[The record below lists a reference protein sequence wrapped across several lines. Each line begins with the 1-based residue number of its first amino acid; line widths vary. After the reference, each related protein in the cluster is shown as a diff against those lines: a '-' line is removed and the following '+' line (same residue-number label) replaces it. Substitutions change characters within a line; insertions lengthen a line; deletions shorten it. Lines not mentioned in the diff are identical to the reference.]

1 MRTKKTI
8 AFISATIIL
17 LSVAAMAMTG
27 CTTPI
32 GNDEAYDI
40 LMDAL
45 DLSVAA
51 DPYRD
56 TAIFTGDATSETN
69 GYIFAYKESVR
80 SSDKIT
86 NTNVN
91 VHCDQDAS
99 YNLHVDEDLMVDLYQ
114 ETWGINSVTGGTGN
128 KIGDFGFIVGPY
140 PNADSDAERIYYTER
155 PSDKSDA
162 YQDVTLYDDM
172 TTEDFIASDYFRT
185 YSLASRL
192 EELRQMPRDAFVFDD
207 ENVDADLGAYQQIN
221 LVKITFTVSQEYIDS
236 YYAATG
242 KQSVFAGSS
251 YAEIELT
258 FGRFSNIYVY
268 RQEDLGGSFFNLP
281 QEIYSLQ
288 VTYLGKNVAFPGGHD
303 SKNDDG
309 SLVYPL
315 YEGLLGR
322 TDLAFAKAAL

>member
-1 MRTKKTI
+1 MKTKKLICIVSVTVIMLAI
-8 AFISATIIL
+8 AAT
-17 LSVAAMAMTG
+17 AMTG
-27 CTTPI
+27 CTTKLS
-32 GNDEAYDI
+32 GDEAYDI
-40 LMDAL
+40 LMEAL
-45 DLSVAA
+45 DLSL
-51 DPYRD
+51 
-56 TAIFTGDATSETN
+56 TGDMYGPAYDPETSETN
-69 GYIFAYKESVR
+69 GYIFAYKEAVR
-80 SSDKIT
+80 SGDVIT

-114 ETWGINSVTGGTGN
+114 ETWNVNAVTGGAGS

-140 PNADSDAERIYYTER
+140 PNADSNVERIYYTENS
-155 PSDKSDA
+155 SDGSGK
-162 YQDVTLYDDM
+162 YGNVKVYDEM
-172 TTEDFIASDYFRT
+172 AAEDFIASEYFRR
-185 YSLASRL
+185 YSLAARL
-192 EELRQMPRDAFVFDD
+192 EELRQMPRDAFVFDEYED
-207 ENVDADLGAYQQIN
+207 DVYQQIN
-221 LVKITFTVSQEYIDS
+221 LVKITFKVSQEYIDS

-303 SKNDDG
+303 GKDENKNP
-309 SLVYPL
+309 VYTFSD
-315 YEGLLGR
+315 GLLER
-322 TDLAFAKAAL
+322 TDLAFAKAVI

>member
-1 MRTKKTI
+1 MKTKKLICIVSVTVIMLAI
-8 AFISATIIL
+8 AAT
-17 LSVAAMAMTG
+17 AMTG
-27 CTTPI
+27 CTTKLS
-32 GNDEAYDI
+32 GDEAYDL
-40 LMDAL
+40 LMEAL
-45 DLSVAA
+45 DLSL
-51 DPYRD
+51 
-56 TAIFTGDATSETN
+56 TGDMYGPAYDPETSATN
-69 GYIFAYKESVR
+69 GYIFAYKEAVR
-80 SSDKIT
+80 SGDVIT

-114 ETWGINSVTGGTGN
+114 ETWNVNAVTGGAGS

-140 PNADSDAERIYYTER
+140 PDADSNVERIYYTENS
-155 PSDKSDA
+155 SDGSGK
-162 YQDVTLYDDM
+162 YGNVKVYDEM
-172 TTEDFIASDYFRT
+172 TAEDFIASEYFRR
-185 YSLASRL
+185 YSLAARL

-236 YYAATG
+236 YFAATG

-288 VTYLGKNVAFPGGHD
+288 VTYLGKNVTFPSEHD
-303 SKNDDG
+303 AKDENKNP
-309 SLVYPL
+309 VYTL
-315 YEGLLGR
+315 SDGLLER
-322 TDLAFAKAAL
+322 TDLAFAKAVI

>member
-69 GYIFAYKESVR
+69 GYIFAYKEAVR
-80 SSDKIT
+80 SGDVIT

-114 ETWGINSVTGGTGN
+114 ETWNVNAVTGGAGS

-155 PSDKSDA
+155 PSDKSGA

-172 TTEDFIASDYFRT
+172 TAENFIASDYFRT

-221 LVKITFTVSQEYIDS
+221 LVKITFEVTQTYLDK
-236 YYAATG
+236 YAETTG
-242 KQSVFAGSS
+242 RQSIFAGSS

-288 VTYLGKNVAFPGGHD
+288 VTYLGKNVTFPSEHD
-303 SKNDDG
+303 AKDENKNP
-309 SLVYPL
+309 VYTL
-315 YEGLLGR
+315 SDGLLER
-322 TDLAFAKAAL
+322 TDLAFAKAVI

>member
-1 MRTKKTI
+1 MKTKKLICIVSVTVIMLAI
-8 AFISATIIL
+8 AAT
-17 LSVAAMAMTG
+17 AMTG
-27 CTTPI
+27 CTTKLS
-32 GNDEAYDI
+32 GDEAYDL
-40 LMDAL
+40 LMEAL
-45 DLSVAA
+45 DLSL
-51 DPYRD
+51 
-56 TAIFTGDATSETN
+56 TGDMYGPAYDPETSETN
-69 GYIFAYKESVR
+69 GYIFAYKEAVR
-80 SSDKIT
+80 SGDVIT

-99 YNLHVDEDLMVDLYQ
+99 YNLHVDEDLMV
-114 ETWGINSVTGGTGN
+114 GGAGS

-140 PNADSDAERIYYTER
+140 PDADSNVERIYYTENS
-155 PSDKSDA
+155 SDGSGK
-162 YQDVTLYDDM
+162 YGNVKVYDEM
-172 TTEDFIASDYFRT
+172 AAEDFIASEYFRR
-185 YSLASRL
+185 YSLAARL
-192 EELRQMPRDAFVFDD
+192 EELRQMPRDAFVFDEYED
-207 ENVDADLGAYQQIN
+207 DVYQQIN

-303 SKNDDG
+303 GKDENKNP
-309 SLVYPL
+309 VYTFSD
-315 YEGLLGR
+315 GLLER
-322 TDLAFAKAAL
+322 TDLAFAKAVI

>member
-69 GYIFAYKESVR
+69 GYIFAYKEAVR
-80 SSDKIT
+80 SGDVIT

-114 ETWGINSVTGGTGN
+114 ETWNVNAVTGGAGS

-140 PNADSDAERIYYTER
+140 PNADSNVERIYYTENS
-155 PSDKSDA
+155 SDGSGK
-162 YQDVTLYDDM
+162 YGNVKVYDDM
-172 TTEDFIASDYFRT
+172 TAEDFIASEYFRT

-192 EELRQMPRDAFVFDD
+192 EELRQMPREAFVFDD

-221 LVKITFTVSQEYIDS
+221 LVKITFEVTQTYLDK
-236 YYAATG
+236 YAETTG
-242 KQSVFAGSS
+242 RQSIFAGSS

-268 RQEDLGGSFFNLP
+268 RQENLGGSFFNLP

-303 SKNDDG
+303 GKNDDG
-309 SLVYPL
+309 SLIYPL
-315 YEGLLGR
+315 CEGLLER
-322 TDLAFAKAAL
+322 TDLAFAKASL

>member
-1 MRTKKTI
+1 MKTKKTI
-8 AFISATIIL
+8 ALISAAVIL
-17 LSVAAMAMTG
+17 LSVAALALTG
-27 CTTPI
+27 CNVKIT
-32 GNDEAYDI
+32 NDEAYTM

-51 DPYRD
+51 DPYRN
-56 TAIFTGDATSETN
+56 TEIYTGDVTSETN

-91 VHCDQDAS
+91 VHCDQDAA

-140 PNADSDAERIYYTER
+140 PNTDSSAERMYYTER
-155 PSDKSDA
+155 PSDKSGT
-162 YQDVTLYDDM
+162 YQSVTLYDDM
-172 TTEDFIASDYFRT
+172 TAEDFIASDYFRR
-185 YSLASRL
+185 YSLAARL
-192 EELRQMPRDAFVFDD
+192 EELRQMPREAFVFDD

-221 LVKITFTVSQEYIDS
+221 LVKITFTVTQKYIDD

-288 VTYLGKNVAFPGGHD
+288 VTYLGKNVAFPSGHD
-303 SKNDDG
+303 GKNDDG

-315 YEGLLGR
+315 YEGLLER
-322 TDLAFAKAAL
+322 TDLAFAKASL

>member
-1 MRTKKTI
+1 MKTKKLICIVSVTVIMLAI
-8 AFISATIIL
+8 AAT
-17 LSVAAMAMTG
+17 AMTG
-27 CTTPI
+27 CTTNLS
-32 GNDEAYDI
+32 GDEAYDL
-40 LMDAL
+40 LMEAL
-45 DLSVAA
+45 DLSL
-51 DPYRD
+51 
-56 TAIFTGDATSETN
+56 TGDMYGPAYDPETSATN
-69 GYIFAYKESVR
+69 GYIFAYKEAVR
-80 SSDKIT
+80 SGDVIT

-114 ETWGINSVTGGTGN
+114 ETWNVNAVTGSAGS

-140 PNADSDAERIYYTER
+140 PDADSNVERMYYTENS
-155 PSDKSDA
+155 SDGSGK
-162 YQDVTLYDDM
+162 YGNVKVYDEM
-172 TTEDFIASDYFRT
+172 TAEDFISSEYFRR
-185 YSLASRL
+185 YSLAARL

-288 VTYLGKNVAFPGGHD
+288 VTYLGKNVTFPSEHD
-303 SKNDDG
+303 AKDENKNP
-309 SLVYPL
+309 VYTL
-315 YEGLLGR
+315 SDGLLER
-322 TDLAFAKAAL
+322 TDLAFAKAVI

>member
-56 TAIFTGDATSETN
+56 TTIFTGDATSETN
-69 GYIFAYKESVR
+69 GYIFAYKEAVR
-80 SSDKIT
+80 SGDVIT

-91 VHCDQDAS
+91 VHCGQDAS

-114 ETWGINSVTGGTGN
+114 ETWNVNAVTGGAGS

-140 PNADSDAERIYYTER
+140 PNADSNVERIYYTENS
-155 PSDKSDA
+155 SDGSGK
-162 YQDVTLYDDM
+162 YGNVKVYDDM
-172 TTEDFIASDYFRT
+172 TAEDFIASDYFRR
-185 YSLASRL
+185 YSLAARL

-221 LVKITFTVSQEYIDS
+221 LVKITFEVTQTYLDK
-236 YYAATG
+236 YAETTG
-242 KQSVFAGSS
+242 RQSIFAGSS

-288 VTYLGKNVAFPGGHD
+288 VTYLGKNVAFPSGHD
-303 SKNDDG
+303 GKNDDG
-309 SLVYPL
+309 SLIYPFC
-315 YEGLLGR
+315 EGLLER
-322 TDLAFAKAAL
+322 TDLAFAKAVL

>member
-1 MRTKKTI
+1 MKTKKTI
-8 AFISATIIL
+8 ALISVTVML
-17 LSVAAMAMTG
+17 LSVAALAMTG
-27 CTTPI
+27 CNVKIT
-32 GNDEAYDI
+32 NDEAYTM

-51 DPYRD
+51 DPYRN
-56 TAIFTGDATSETN
+56 TEIYTGDATSETN

-91 VHCDQDAS
+91 VHCDQDAA

-114 ETWGINSVTGGTGN
+114 ETWSINSVTGGTGN

-140 PNADSDAERIYYTER
+140 PNADSSAERMYYTER
-155 PSDKSDA
+155 PSDKSGA

-172 TTEDFIASDYFRT
+172 TAEDFIASDYFRK

-192 EELRQMPRDAFVFDD
+192 EELRQMPREAFVFDD

-221 LVKITFTVSQEYIDS
+221 LVKITFTVTQKYIDD

-242 KQSVFAGSS
+242 KQSIFAGSS

-288 VTYLGKNVAFPGGHD
+288 VTYLGKNVAFPSGHD
-303 SKNDDG
+303 GKNDDG

-315 YEGLLGR
+315 YEGLLER

>member
-1 MRTKKTI
+1 MKTKKLICIVSVTVIMLAI
-8 AFISATIIL
+8 AAT
-17 LSVAAMAMTG
+17 AMTG
-27 CTTPI
+27 CTTKLS
-32 GNDEAYDI
+32 GDEAYDL
-40 LMDAL
+40 LMEAL
-45 DLSVAA
+45 DLSL
-51 DPYRD
+51 
-56 TAIFTGDATSETN
+56 TGDMYGPAYDPETSATN
-69 GYIFAYKESVR
+69 GYIFAYKEAVR
-80 SSDKIT
+80 SGDVIT

-114 ETWGINSVTGGTGN
+114 ETWNVNAVTGGAGS

-140 PNADSDAERIYYTER
+140 PDADSNVERIYYTENS
-155 PSDKSDA
+155 SDGSGK
-162 YQDVTLYDDM
+162 YGNVKVYDEM
-172 TTEDFIASDYFRT
+172 TAEDFIASEYFRR
-185 YSLASRL
+185 YSLAARL

-288 VTYLGKNVAFPGGHD
+288 VTYLGKNVTFPSEHD
-303 SKNDDG
+303 AKDENKNP
-309 SLVYPL
+309 VYTL
-315 YEGLLGR
+315 SDGLLER
-322 TDLAFAKAAL
+322 TDLAFAKAVI

>member
-1 MRTKKTI
+1 MKTKKLICIVSVTVIMLAI
-8 AFISATIIL
+8 AAT
-17 LSVAAMAMTG
+17 AMTG
-27 CTTPI
+27 CTTKLS
-32 GNDEAYDI
+32 GDEAYDI
-40 LMDAL
+40 LMEAL
-45 DLSVAA
+45 DLSL
-51 DPYRD
+51 
-56 TAIFTGDATSETN
+56 TGDMYGPAYDPETSETN
-69 GYIFAYKESVR
+69 GYIFAYKEAVR
-80 SSDKIT
+80 SGDVIT

-114 ETWGINSVTGGTGN
+114 ETWNVNAVTGGAGS

-140 PNADSDAERIYYTER
+140 PDADSNVERIYYTENS
-155 PSDKSDA
+155 SDGSGK
-162 YQDVTLYDDM
+162 YGNVKVYDEM
-172 TTEDFIASDYFRT
+172 TAEDFIASEYFRR
-185 YSLASRL
+185 YSLAARL

-303 SKNDDG
+303 GKNDDG
-309 SLVYPL
+309 SLIYPL
-315 YEGLLGR
+315 CEGLLER
-322 TDLAFAKAAL
+322 TDLAFAKAVV

>member
-1 MRTKKTI
+1 MKTKKLICIVSVTVIMLAI
-8 AFISATIIL
+8 AAT
-17 LSVAAMAMTG
+17 AMTG
-27 CTTPI
+27 CTTKLS
-32 GNDEAYDI
+32 GDEAYDL
-40 LMDAL
+40 LMEAL
-45 DLSVAA
+45 DLSL
-51 DPYRD
+51 
-56 TAIFTGDATSETN
+56 TGDMYGPAYDPETSATN
-69 GYIFAYKESVR
+69 GYIFAYKEAVR
-80 SSDKIT
+80 SGDVIT

-114 ETWGINSVTGGTGN
+114 ETWNVNAVTGGAGS

-140 PNADSDAERIYYTER
+140 PDADSNVERIYYTENS
-155 PSDKSDA
+155 SDGSGK
-162 YQDVTLYDDM
+162 YGNVKVYDEM
-172 TTEDFIASDYFRT
+172 TAEDFIASEYFRR
-185 YSLASRL
+185 YSLAARL

-207 ENVDADLGAYQQIN
+207 ENVDADLGSYQQIN

-288 VTYLGKNVAFPGGHD
+288 VTYLGKNVTFPSEHD
-303 SKNDDG
+303 AKDENKNP
-309 SLVYPL
+309 VYTL
-315 YEGLLGR
+315 SDGLLER
-322 TDLAFAKAAL
+322 TDLAFAKAVI

>member
-1 MRTKKTI
+1 MKTKKLICIVSVTVIMLAI
-8 AFISATIIL
+8 AAT
-17 LSVAAMAMTG
+17 AMTG
-27 CTTPI
+27 CTTNLS
-32 GNDEAYDI
+32 GDEAYDL
-40 LMDAL
+40 LMEAL
-45 DLSVAA
+45 DLSL
-51 DPYRD
+51 
-56 TAIFTGDATSETN
+56 TGDMYGPAYDPETSATN
-69 GYIFAYKESVR
+69 GYIFAYKEAVR
-80 SSDKIT
+80 SGDVIT

-114 ETWGINSVTGGTGN
+114 ETWNVNAVTGGAGS

-140 PNADSDAERIYYTER
+140 PDADSNVERIYYTENS
-155 PSDKSDA
+155 SDGSGK
-162 YQDVTLYDDM
+162 YGNVKVYDEM
-172 TTEDFIASDYFRT
+172 TAEDFIASEYFRR
-185 YSLASRL
+185 YSLAARL

-288 VTYLGKNVAFPGGHD
+288 VTYLGKNVTFPSEHD
-303 SKNDDG
+303 AKDENKNP
-309 SLVYPL
+309 VYTL
-315 YEGLLGR
+315 SDGLLER
-322 TDLAFAKAAL
+322 TDLAFAKAVI

>member
-69 GYIFAYKESVR
+69 GYIFAYKEAVR
-80 SSDKIT
+80 SGDVIT

-114 ETWGINSVTGGTGN
+114 ETWNVNAVTGGAGS

-140 PNADSDAERIYYTER
+140 PNADSNVERIYYTENS
-155 PSDKSDA
+155 SDGSGK
-162 YQDVTLYDDM
+162 YGNVKVYDDM
-172 TTEDFIASDYFRT
+172 TAEDFIASEYFRR

-207 ENVDADLGAYQQIN
+207 VNVDADLGAYQQIN
-221 LVKITFTVSQEYIDS
+221 LVKITFEVTQTYLDK
-236 YYAATG
+236 YAETTG
-242 KQSVFAGSS
+242 RQSIFAGSS

-303 SKNDDG
+303 GKNDDG
-309 SLVYPL
+309 SLIYPL
-315 YEGLLGR
+315 CEGLLER
-322 TDLAFAKAAL
+322 TDLAFAKAVL

>member
-69 GYIFAYKESVR
+69 GYIFAYKEAVR
-80 SSDKIT
+80 SGDVIT

-114 ETWGINSVTGGTGN
+114 ETWNVNAVTGGAGS

-140 PNADSDAERIYYTER
+140 PDADSNVERIYYTENS
-155 PSDKSDA
+155 SDGSGK
-162 YQDVTLYDDM
+162 YGNVKVYDEM
-172 TTEDFIASDYFRT
+172 TAEDFIASEYFRR
-185 YSLASRL
+185 YSLAARL

-207 ENVDADLGAYQQIN
+207 ENVDADLGTYQQIN

-288 VTYLGKNVAFPGGHD
+288 VTYLGKNVTFPSEHD
-303 SKNDDG
+303 AKDENKNP
-309 SLVYPL
+309 VYTL
-315 YEGLLGR
+315 SDGLLER
-322 TDLAFAKAAL
+322 TDLAFAKAVI

>member
-1 MRTKKTI
+1 MKTKKTI
-8 AFISATIIL
+8 ALISVTVML
-17 LSVAAMAMTG
+17 LSVAALAMTG
-27 CTTPI
+27 CNVKIT
-32 GNDEAYDI
+32 NDEAYTM
-40 LMDAL
+40 LMNAL

-51 DPYRD
+51 DPYRN
-56 TAIFTGDATSETN
+56 TEIYTGGATSETN

-114 ETWGINSVTGGTGN
+114 ETWSINSVTGGTGN

-140 PNADSDAERIYYTER
+140 PNADSSAERMYYTER
-155 PSDKSDA
+155 PSDKSGT

-172 TTEDFIASDYFRT
+172 TAEDFIASDYFRR
-185 YSLASRL
+185 YSLAARL
-192 EELRQMPRDAFVFDD
+192 EELRQMQRDAFVFDD

-221 LVKITFTVSQEYIDS
+221 LVKITFTVTQKYIDD
-236 YYAATG
+236 YYAAMG
-242 KQSVFAGSS
+242 KQSIFAGSS

-303 SKNDDG
+303 GKNDDG
-309 SLVYPL
+309 SLIYPL
-315 YEGLLGR
+315 CEGLLER
-322 TDLAFAKAAL
+322 TDLAFAKASL